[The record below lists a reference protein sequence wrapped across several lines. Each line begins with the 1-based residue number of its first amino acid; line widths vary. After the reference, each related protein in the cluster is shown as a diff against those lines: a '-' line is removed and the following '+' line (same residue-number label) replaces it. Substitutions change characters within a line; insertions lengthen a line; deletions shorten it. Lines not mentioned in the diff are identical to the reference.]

1 LEKLTKVKFTNLDK
15 ILYSDYGIKKSQMIK
30 YYIKIAPKMLDF
42 LADRPLVTTRF
53 PNGVDQ
59 KGFYEKN
66 APKGKPK
73 WVETYRR
80 YSKTAKRNI
89 DYIICNNL
97 DTLLWLA
104 NLAALEIHIPL
115 AKKRMYEN
123 PDILLFDIDPEPP
136 ANMNSAVEVAKLLKE
151 TLEQLSLKP
160 YIKTSGK
167 KGLHIV
173 LPIFPKYT
181 YKQTRNFVHQI
192 GKNLTKENELVVSEF
207 SRSQEPGTVYV
218 DYGQN
223 SAGKTMIC
231 PYSLR
236 ATENATVSTPLA
248 WSHIQK
254 GLKPEEFNIFSVVEK
269 KNDPWKDFW
278 ANKQRLDVN

>member
-254 GLKPEEFNIFSVVEK
+254 GLKPEELNFFSVV
-269 KNDPWKDFW
+269 
-278 ANKQRLDVN
+278 